1 MEKQYE
7 EVLNLLKE
15 LEEGMT
21 PEMLG
26 KLSTEQMC
34 HVIDQMAKIKGQ
46 IAVLKNEKNEED

>member
-21 PEMLG
+21 PEALE
-26 KLSTEQMC
+26 KLTAEQMC
-34 HVIDQMAKIKGQ
+34 YVIDQMAKIRGQ
-46 IAVLKNEKNEED
+46 IAVLKNEEIEED